1 MCDPGHRPC
10 PRSARPTPA
19 LVSATRAPCDSLLCP
34 VPVRRSAGLASPSA
48 CRSIL
53 MGAARLVY
61 WRKNSPIP
69 KDPQPGSDEPGR
81 GCMCVLRTDVAAAN
95 WYAFHSR

>member
-1 MCDPGHRPC
+1 MCDFGHRLC

-34 VPVRRSAGLASPSA
+34 VPVRRSAGLACPGA

-53 MGAARLVY
+53 MGAAREVY
-61 WRKNSPIP
+61 WRKYSPIP
-69 KDPQPGSDEPGR
+69 NGLSIRKIYKGGK
-81 GCMCVLRTDVAAAN
+81 
-95 WYAFHSR
+95 